1 VFQVLDITASA
12 LTAQRVRM
20 EVAAENIANAES
32 TRGGPGGGPY
42 RRKQVVLAAG
52 EGLDYAS
59 PVGGGPPA
67 ANGAAGVTVLGIEE
81 DQSPL
86 PQVYD
91 PSHPDANAD
100 GYVSYPN
107 VYVPIEM
114 ADMLAAS
121 RAYEAAAAAMKA
133 ASEGNTLTLDLLR

>member
-1 VFQVLDITASA
+1 MYQVLDITASA
-12 LTAQRVRM
+12 LTAQRIRM

-32 TRGGPGGGPY
+32 TRGGPGGGAY

-52 EGLDYAS
+52 ESPDYAN
-59 PVGGGPPA
+59 PVTGGTTNASGTE
-67 ANGAAGVTVLGIEE
+67 GVVVLGVEE

-91 PSHPDANAD
+91 PNHPDANAD

-114 ADMLAAS
+114 ADMLAAG
-121 RAYEAAAAAMKA
+121 RAYEAAVAAMKA
-133 ASEGNTLTLDLLR
+133 ARDGDALTLDLLR